1 MPGRAA
7 GCLYNHLIYP
17 AALHA
22 QHGPASGLDRATD
35 QGMDRGARVDVDQFV
50 EGIILLKA
58 FQYLFMATGFIVS
71 MLFLL
76 LLAIAEPMV

>member
-1 MPGRAA
+1 MG
-7 GCLYNHLIYP
+7 
-17 AALHA
+17 
-22 QHGPASGLDRATD
+22 
-35 QGMDRGARVDVDQFV
+35 RGARVAADQFV